1 MKYPKGR
8 VGIGVP
14 NIIKLKNLTL
24 PELAEKSGVS
34 KGYISQLENEIIISP
49 SVDTLKKL
57 ADAMDVTIADI
68 LELQKVNAINIP
80 EIKDKTLEE
89 FLEERRRGGNP
100 VPEDIIRALTQ
111 VKTRKKG
118 AMNKEDWAYLCET
131 IYRVTGGK

>member
-1 MKYPKGR
+1 MKYPKGHVGKR
-8 VGIGVP
+8 VA
-14 NIIKLKNLTL
+14 NLRKLKNLTL

-80 EIKDKTLEE
+80 EIKDKSLEE

-118 AMNKEDWAYLCET
+118 AMSKEDWAYLCET